1 MTNQTPI
8 PTTQLLR
15 MRTHHSPRTA
25 QLLPQ
30 RPRQTQEPTMTNQ
43 TPIPTTQLL
52 RMRTHHSPRT
62 T

>member
-30 RPRQTQEPTMTNQ
+30 RPRQTQELTM
-43 TPIPTTQLL
+43 LL
-52 RMRTHHSPRT
+52 RTWVQHLPRRPVG
-62 T
+62 